1 MVDYFET
8 TLVPVSIKKL
18 MTTIKRVGV
27 CAEIFAIALVIILG
41 ATGFFSDLTTV
52 ILFSVLIHLLI
63 APVLIPGFLYD
74 KVSQST
80 VCLTE
85 SRMQILDK
93 NRNCWRTIDY
103 HDITAVRTEEISGFF
118 YGKNK
123 EMYHSSYI
131 CVFLNGSTTIPD
143 VSFAKLFSYEE
154 FVMFAYNPDA
164 LARIQQPEQLFP
176 STKNRS
182 TGWKTAVEDQGIPE

>member
-8 TLVPVSIKKL
+8 TLVPVGIKKL
-18 MTTIKRVGV
+18 MKTIRTVGI
-27 CAEIFAIALVIILG
+27 CTEIFVIVLVIVLG
-41 ATGFFSDLTTV
+41 VTRRFSDLAAV
-52 ILFSVLIHLLI
+52 ILFSVLIHLI
-63 APVLIPGFLYD
+63 TAPLLLPGLLFD

-93 NRNCWRTIDY
+93 SGNCWRTIDY
-103 HDITAVRTEEISGFF
+103 RDITDVRVEKVSGFF
-118 YGKNK
+118 YGRNK
-123 EMYHSSYI
+123 ELYQSCYI

-164 LARIQQPEQLFP
+164 LARIQQPE
-176 STKNRS
+176 
-182 TGWKTAVEDQGIPE
+182 A

>member
-1 MVDYFET
+1 MVDYIET
-8 TLVPVSIKKL
+8 NLVPTGIKKL
-18 MTTIKRVGV
+18 MKTIRTVGI
-27 CAEIFAIALVIILG
+27 CTEIFVIVLVIILG
-41 ATGFFSDLTTV
+41 VTRRFSDLAAG

-63 APVLIPGFLYD
+63 APVLIPGLLFD

-85 SRMQILDK
+85 RQIQILDK
-93 NRNCWRTIDY
+93 NKNCWRSIDY

-143 VSFAKLFSYEE
+143 VSFAKLFSHEE
-154 FVMFAYNPDA
+154 FFMFAYHPDA

-182 TGWKTAVEDQGIPE
+182 TGWETAVEDQEIPE

>member
-8 TLVPVSIKKL
+8 TLVPVGIKKL
-18 MTTIKRVGV
+18 MKTIRTVGI
-27 CAEIFAIALVIILG
+27 CTEIFVIVLVIVLG
-41 ATGFFSDLTTV
+41 VTRRFSDLAAG

-93 NRNCWRTIDY
+93 SGNCWRTIDY
-103 HDITAVRTEEISGFF
+103 RDITDVRVEKVSGFF
-118 YGKNK
+118 YGRNK
-123 EMYHSSYI
+123 ELYQSCYI

>member
-8 TLVPVSIKKL
+8 KLVPVSMKQL

-93 NRNCWRTIDY
+93 SGNCWRTIDY
-103 HDITAVRTEEISGFF
+103 RDITDVRVEKVSGFF
-118 YGKNK
+118 YGRNK
-123 EMYHSSYI
+123 ELYQSCYI

-143 VSFAKLFSYEE
+143 VSFAKLFSHEE
-154 FVMFAYNPDA
+154 FFMFAYHPDA

-182 TGWKTAVEDQGIPE
+182 TGWKTAVEDQEIPE

>member
-8 TLVPVSIKKL
+8 TLVPVGIKKL
-18 MTTIKRVGV
+18 MKTIRTVGI
-27 CAEIFAIALVIILG
+27 CTEIFVIVLVIVLG
-41 ATGFFSDLTTV
+41 VTRRFSDLAAG

-93 NRNCWRTIDY
+93 SGNCWRTIDY
-103 HDITAVRTEEISGFF
+103 HVITAVRTEEISGFF

-143 VSFAKLFSYEE
+143 VSFAKLFSHEE
-154 FVMFAYNPDA
+154 FFMFAYHPDA
-164 LARIQQPEQLFP
+164 LARIQQPE
-176 STKNRS
+176 
-182 TGWKTAVEDQGIPE
+182 A